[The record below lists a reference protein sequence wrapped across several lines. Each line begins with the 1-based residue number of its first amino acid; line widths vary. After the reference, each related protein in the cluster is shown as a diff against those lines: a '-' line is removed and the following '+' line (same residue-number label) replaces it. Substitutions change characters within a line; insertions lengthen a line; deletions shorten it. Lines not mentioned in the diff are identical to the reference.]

1 MFITFEGID
10 GSGKTTIGKYV
21 HDYLKNKGKSVFYTE
36 EPKNI
41 LFDVKK
47 IMENDIDDFTRLFI
61 FMADRVEHLKL
72 IREHIEKDEIVICDR
87 FIDSTLAYQGSRLV
101 DKLGSMEKSYEYI
114 MKIFEPFGLE
124 PDMIVYLDVDPELG
138 LKRIGN
144 RKKEFFEMDVE
155 YLTRVRNFYLFLSKK
170 RNYVVIDSNRNLK
183 DVIDDVLNVF
193 QKIIYIL

>member
-10 GSGKTTIGKYV
+10 GSGKTTISKYIY
-21 HDYLKNKGKSVFYTE
+21 DYLKDKGYNVFYTE

-41 LFDVKK
+41 LLDVKK
-47 IMENDIDDFTRLFI
+47 IMENDLDDFTRVFI

-72 IREHIEKDEIVICDR
+72 IKEHIRKGEMVICDR
-87 FIDSTLAYQGSRLV
+87 FIDSTLAYQGSKLV
-101 DKLGSMEKSYEYI
+101 YKLGSMEKSYDYI

-124 PDMIVYLDVDPELG
+124 PDLIVYLDVDPEKG
-138 LKRIGN
+138 LKRIVK

-155 YLTRVRNFYLFLSKK
+155 YLKKVRDFYLFLSKK

-183 DVIDDVLNVF
+183 DVIDDVLKVF
-193 QKIIYIL
+193 QKFLYKT